1 MLLEHHNRHEIGTR
15 ACRREGERGEERRGE
30 ERRNGR
36 GLRNERIMKRGIKT
50 VGLMHHAL
58 G

>member
-15 ACRREGERGEERRGE
+15 ACRREGGEERRGE
-30 ERRNGR
+30 KRRNGR